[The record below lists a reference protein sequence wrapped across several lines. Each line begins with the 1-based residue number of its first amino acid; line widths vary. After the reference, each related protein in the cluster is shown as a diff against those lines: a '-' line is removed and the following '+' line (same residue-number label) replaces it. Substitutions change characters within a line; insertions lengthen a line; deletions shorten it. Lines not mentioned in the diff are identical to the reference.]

1 MTNAVMLLGD
11 SRGFEHMNGW
21 GGGWMWIWGTL
32 MMIGTIALVV
42 WLARS
47 TNTTS
52 TTAPPP
58 PNQIVP
64 EDRAREVLAERY
76 ARGEVST
83 EEYRERLDNLTK
95 S

>member
-1 MTNAVMLLGD
+1 MNTAMMLLGD

-21 GGGWMWIWGTL
+21 GAGWMWVWGTL
-32 MMIGTIALVV
+32 MMAGMVALII

-47 TNTTS
+47 TG

-58 PNQIVP
+58 PTQTTP
-64 EDRAREVLAERY
+64 EDRALQVLAERY

-83 EEYRERLDNLTK
+83 DEYRERLDNLTQH
-95 S
+95 